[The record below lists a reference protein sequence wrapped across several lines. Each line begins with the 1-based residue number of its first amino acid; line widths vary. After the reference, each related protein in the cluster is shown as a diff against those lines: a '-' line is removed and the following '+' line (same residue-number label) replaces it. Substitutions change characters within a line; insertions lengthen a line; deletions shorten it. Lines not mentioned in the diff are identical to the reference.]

1 MPAGGAIF
9 ARLRTTGP
17 TPSKMAPKHLI
28 RTFWKQQLL
37 TVIARPDVMID
48 SPGVVAK
55 TNERG
60 CSVAGNCCV
69 MLTNLQNGELL

>member
-9 ARLRTTGP
+9 ARRRTTGP
-17 TPSKMAPKHLI
+17 TPPK
-28 RTFWKQQLL
+28 TAFWKQQLL

-48 SPGVVAK
+48 SPRVVAK
-55 TNERG
+55 TSERG